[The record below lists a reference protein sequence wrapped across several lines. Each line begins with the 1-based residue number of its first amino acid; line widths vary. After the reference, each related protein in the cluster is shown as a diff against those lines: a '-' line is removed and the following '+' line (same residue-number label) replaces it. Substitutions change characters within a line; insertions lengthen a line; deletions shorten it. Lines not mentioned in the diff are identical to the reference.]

1 MPIGNHLTSCLN
13 CGINFEC
20 GDCIE
25 VFCSDS
31 CKEKWEEKRLEW
43 EKSIDNPDI

>member
-1 MPIGNHLTSCLN
+1 MPTGINITSCLN
-13 CGINFEC
+13 CGTHFEC

-31 CKEKWEEKRLEW
+31 CKEKWEEKRQEW
-43 EKSIDNPDI
+43 EGSITTDTI